1 MQIITWNVN
10 GIRSVY
16 RKGFLDWFG
25 SEDPDILCLQEIKAK
40 PHQLPEE
47 LKMKDDLFE
56 DTDYTVFFNPAQ
68 KPGYS
73 GTAIYSKS
81 EPENTTQSLG
91 FEKFDREG
99 RFLTADYQDFKLVNV
114 YMPHGGRDK
123 ENLDYKLK
131 AYKKLLQ
138 YIKEHQNRNIII
150 CGDLNIAHDERDLAR
165 PDDNK
170 TNIMF
175 TEKERE
181 IIEEILRLG
190 FCDTFREV
198 HPEADSYSWFPY
210 AHNAKER
217 NLGWRIDYIFIPENL
232 RKKITTAQIKKS
244 VDMSDHCPVSLALN
258 T

>member
-1 MQIITWNVN
+1 MQITTWNVN

-16 RKGFLDWFG
+16 NKGFLDWFD
-25 SEDPDILCLQEIKAK
+25 SEEPDILCLQEIKAK

-47 LKMKDDLFE
+47 LKMKDDLFKNRV
-56 DTDYTVFFNPAQ
+56 YSVFFNPAE

-73 GTAIYSKS
+73 GTALYLKT
-81 EPENTTQSLG
+81 EPKNTTQTLD
-91 FEKFDREG
+91 FKRFDREG
-99 RFLTADYQDFKLVNV
+99 RFFAADYQNFKLINV

-131 AYKKLLQ
+131 AYNKLLQ
-138 YIKEHQNRNIII
+138 YIKKHKDKDIIL
-150 CGDLNIAHDERDLAR
+150 CGDFNIARDERDLAR

-181 IIEEILRLG
+181 KMQKLINLG
-190 FCDTFREV
+190 FCDVFREI
-198 HPEADSYSWFPY
+198 HPDTDSYSWFPY

-232 RKKITTAQIKKS
+232 KTKITTAQIKKR
-244 VDMSDHCPVSLALN
+244 VDMSDHCPVRLN
-258 T
+258 FQT

>member
-1 MQIITWNVN
+1 MKIITWNVN

-16 RKGFLDWFG
+16 RKGFLSWLNNKK
-25 SEDPDILCLQEIKAK
+25 PDILCLQEIKAK
-40 PHQLPEE
+40 PHQLPED

-56 DTDYTVFFNPAQ
+56 KRDYFTFFNPAE

-73 GTAIYSKS
+73 GTAVYTKT
-81 EPENTTQSLG
+81 EPQNIKKELG
-91 FEKFDREG
+91 LERFDQEG
-99 RFLTADYQDFKLVNV
+99 RILISDYKNFQLINV

-131 AYKKLLQ
+131 AYKKLTQ
-138 YIKEHQNRNIII
+138 YIKDNKDKNIIL
-150 CGDLNIAHDERDLAR
+150 CGDLNIARDARDLAR

-175 TEKERE
+175 TEKERKTLAK
-181 IIEEILRLG
+181 ILNLG
-190 FCDTFREV
+190 FCDAFRKI
-198 HPEADSYSWFPY
+198 HPNADSYSWFPY

-217 NLGWRIDYIFIPENL
+217 NLGWRIDYILASNDTNL
-232 RKKITTAQIKKS
+232 NIDKAYINKDI
-244 VDMSDHCPVSLALN
+244 DMSDHCPVNVFLK